1 MRWGAT
7 GGEKLV
13 RRITNSIRPVVT
25 VSLLGN
31 GEAQTF
37 EKKKKEVY
45 QAEGERNKAMIGSSG
60 WLETEWQEGK
70 VHESGIPDRGSDC
83 IRSQSL
89 HRSEETS

>member
-45 QAEGERNKAMIGSSG
+45 QAEG
-60 WLETEWQEGK
+60 
-70 VHESGIPDRGSDC
+70 
-83 IRSQSL
+83 
-89 HRSEETS
+89 

>member
-37 EKKKKEVY
+37 GKKREPIK
-45 QAEGERNKAMIGSSG
+45 
-60 WLETEWQEGK
+60 L
-70 VHESGIPDRGSDC
+70 RGSV
-83 IRSQSL
+83 IKR
-89 HRSEETS
+89 

>member
-37 EKKKKEVY
+37 EKKRRRSIK
-45 QAEGERNKAMIGSSG
+45 
-60 WLETEWQEGK
+60 L
-70 VHESGIPDRGSDC
+70 RGSV
-83 IRSQSL
+83 IKR
-89 HRSEETS
+89 

>member
-1 MRWGAT
+1 MRWRAT

-25 VSLLGN
+25 ASLLGN

-37 EKKKKEVY
+37 EKRRKPIKL
-45 QAEGERNKAMIGSSG
+45 RGSVEKRRRGSNG